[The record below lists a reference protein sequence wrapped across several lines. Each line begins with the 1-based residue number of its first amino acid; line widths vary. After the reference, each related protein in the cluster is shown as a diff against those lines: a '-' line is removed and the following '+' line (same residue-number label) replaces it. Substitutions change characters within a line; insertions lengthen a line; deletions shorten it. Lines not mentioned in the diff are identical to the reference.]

1 MHPSWLRRKVVVLT
15 SAAATTRAM
24 KPSGIGRTSVFSPG
38 QRLADVG
45 QQGRPVF
52 TGCLAAQND
61 PAAAPVDVTQLQ
73 SRYLDRAQPQAR
85 DVQGV
90 DNQERRNF
98 EPDRS
103 VGGIAGGNLGLEQGA
118 QPPLEC
124 PSSGLGDLQ
133 HLGRGWICA
142 NRDATYAVGLT
153 VVRAGRCVCCERS
166 LSLRPMNSA
175 RRADRRGIRIPAT
188 MVLEGLQSGSRR
200 SRVPSP
206 VGEVLRG

>member
-1 MHPSWLRRKVVVLT
+1 LT
-15 SAAATTRAM
+15 SAAATTRAK
-24 KPSGIGRTSVFSPG
+24 KPSGIGRTSAFSPG

-73 SRYLDRAQPQAR
+73 SRTSIERSPRRATSRVLITENAATLSR
-85 DVQGV
+85 FAAL
-90 DNQERRNF
+90 EASRRRSR
-98 EPDRS
+98 PRAGCAAPPRVSS
-103 VGGIAGGNLGLEQGA
+103 VGSWRPAA
-118 QPPLEC
+118 P
-124 PSSGLGDLQ
+124 
-133 HLGRGWICA
+133 RAGWICA

-153 VVRAGRCVCCERS
+153 VVRAGRCACCERS

-188 MVLEGLQSGSRR
+188 MFLGGLQSGSRR
-200 SRVPSP
+200 IRVPGP
-206 VGEVLRG
+206 GGEVIRR